1 MNLQDLAAAAQ
12 AGPSGA
18 ASLKLFFLLTVLSF
32 APALVLSVTSFVRI
46 IIVLSFLRQGLG
58 TPQLPPNQVLIGLA
72 LFMTAFLMRPTLQ
85 GVYDNAVKPYLD
97 DQIGY
102 EEAANRGGVVLKGYL
117 LPHTR
122 EQDLALFLDIAALP
136 APANIDEV
144 PISVSIP
151 AYMVSELTAGFRMG
165 LSVLL
170 PFAVIDLL
178 VAAVMMSLGM
188 MMVPPQMVG
197 LPLKLG
203 VFLAADGWH
212 LVVATLA
219 RGIHG

>member
-12 AGPSGA
+12 QGPSGA

-46 IIVLSFLRQGLG
+46 VIVLSFLRQGLG

-72 LFMTAFLMRPTLQ
+72 IFMTAFLMRPTLEDL
-85 GVYDNAVKPYLD
+85 YTNAVRPYLD
-97 DQIGY
+97 DEIGH
-102 EEAANRGGVVLKGYL
+102 EEAARRGGDALKGYM

-122 EQDLALFLDIAALP
+122 EEDLALFVDIAGQSP
-136 APANIDEV
+136 PERIEDV
-144 PISVSIP
+144 SVSVAIP
-151 AYMVSELTAGFRMG
+151 AFMVSELTAGFRMG

-170 PFAVIDLL
+170 PFAIIDLL
-178 VAAVMMSLGM
+178 VAAVLMALGM
-188 MMVPPQMVG
+188 MMVPPQMLA
-197 LPLKLG
+197 LPLKIG

-212 LVVATLA
+212 LIVATLA